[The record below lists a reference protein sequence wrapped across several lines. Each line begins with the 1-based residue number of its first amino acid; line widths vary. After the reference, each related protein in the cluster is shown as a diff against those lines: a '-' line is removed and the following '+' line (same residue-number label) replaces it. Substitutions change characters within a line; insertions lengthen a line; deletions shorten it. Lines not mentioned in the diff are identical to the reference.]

1 MCHSALRI
9 PHWVR
14 SLNLEP
20 FVDSAFR
27 TPHSALGSA
36 FVPSY
41 LRTPLPLM
49 FIPHSAFSIPHSEDS
64 AFRTPHWVR
73 TLYLEPFVDSAFPN
87 PHSAMEETLH
97 LEPFVD
103 SAFPNRVPS
112 GCSAMEETLHLGPA
126 VAIANYQSL
135 TPKTRG
141 QSVSNASSEPR
152 SPARPCVF
160 GRGPLHVENLI
171 LNPNVAH
178 RMVNRCL
185 RQ

>member
-64 AFRTPHWVR
+64 AFRI
-73 TLYLEPFVDSAFPN
+73 
-87 PHSAMEETLH
+87 PHSAMRAYPRT
-97 LEPFVD
+97 FV
-103 SAFPNRVPS
+103 
-112 GCSAMEETLHLGPA
+112 
-126 VAIANYQSL
+126 
-135 TPKTRG
+135 
-141 QSVSNASSEPR
+141 R
-152 SPARPCVF
+152 SCD
-160 GRGPLHVENLI
+160 E
-171 LNPNVAH
+171 
-178 RMVNRCL
+178 
-185 RQ
+185 